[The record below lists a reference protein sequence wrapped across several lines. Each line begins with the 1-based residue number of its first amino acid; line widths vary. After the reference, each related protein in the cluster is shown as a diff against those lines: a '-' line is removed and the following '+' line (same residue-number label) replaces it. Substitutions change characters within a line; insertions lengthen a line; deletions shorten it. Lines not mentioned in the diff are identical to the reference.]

1 MPPRL
6 LHAMVHAPWPGPCK
20 ASSPQAGAANKAGG
34 RARGGGR
41 QVAKEIKCFKCPSHE
56 RRNAA
61 GEPDTSSNQSDL
73 SPGAASLRRFLM
85 RPTEAGP
92 HAKAENAFPAS
103 LVVAPWSG
111 KMASLPPI
119 CGGALMN
126 ERS

>member
-1 MPPRL
+1 M
-6 LHAMVHAPWPGPCK
+6 LHGPCSM
-20 ASSPQAGAANKAGG
+20 ARPLQGHRSSPQAGAANKAGG

-41 QVAKEIKCFKCPSHE
+41 QVAEEIKCFKCPSHE

-85 RPTEAGP
+85 RPIEAGP

-103 LVVAPWSG
+103 LVVVPWSG